1 MEMQTIQHGKIRD
14 RNQKEGL
21 EKKDISRKI
30 CFGSKLFLTYQ
41 NANGVY
47 FQLVRL

>member
-21 EKKDISRKI
+21 EKDISRKN
-30 CFGSKLFLTYQ
+30 CFGRKLFLTHE